1 MSRTVLLTNCV
12 QYLAVTRCTKFVIL
26 QQLRSRDGWSAGRF
40 WLNNSLDHLVTWR
53 FRSPLGE
60 GSDETPG
67 YKAHCFAQM
76 GFFRKLPEP
85 RFPHRGL
92 SIIGHRGCD
101 SQLLIGPN
109 HSRVISAPRLFLLIN
124 CRTSRYH
131 RAHFYSRQPG
141 SLYRELFSSLH
152 ESPCFE

>member
-1 MSRTVLLTNCV
+1 
-12 QYLAVTRCTKFVIL
+12 
-26 QQLRSRDGWSAGRF
+26 
-40 WLNNSLDHLVTWR
+40 
-53 FRSPLGE
+53 
-60 GSDETPG
+60 
-67 YKAHCFAQM
+67 M
-76 GFFRKLPEP
+76 GFFRKLLEP

-131 RAHFYSRQPG
+131 RAHFLLPSNQVHYTENSFPRYMNRHV
-141 SLYRELFSSLH
+141 SSSLGLVSYLYWEKYWKRFRRMF
-152 ESPCFE
+152 ESARLHFFTKISRIKLFDFTRWILCYYYWKKY